1 LEHKAWD
8 IIIVLKPEEVSKRD
22 MERISVKENLP
33 QPIGQTKYFGQ
44 VKVVQRK
51 DHLAPRKED
60 LEVKE
65 GKDDSTKSNRSK
77 SSMARRIIPACRRS
91 LKKLQTRQV
100 NGNNSIYAESE
111 IIDLCGGYL
120 YLLQLAKEHGLFDSD
135 DPFNLFEKETLH

>member
-8 IIIVLKPEEVSKRD
+8 IIIALKPEEVSKRD

-91 LKKLQTRQV
+91 SQETS
-100 NGNNSIYAESE
+100 NTTSEWNNSI
-111 IIDLCGGYL
+111 
-120 YLLQLAKEHGLFDSD
+120 
-135 DPFNLFEKETLH
+135 